1 MFVTVVADFIY
12 VIAMLKTTPLVV
24 AVGSGLT
31 IPVAVAGDFLLG
43 KTVTLMSLF
52 GAFLVLGSFIALGL
66 ESAKDKGAPAEV
78 VAEDRTGIR
87 LEILSEVEDHCPTA

>member
-24 AVGSGLT
+24 AVGASLT
-31 IPVAVAGDFLLG
+31 IPVAVAGDFILG

-52 GAFLVLGSFIALGL
+52 GAFLVLSSFIALGF
-66 ESAKDKGAPAEV
+66 ENAKDEEAPAEV
-78 VAEDRTGIR
+78 VARDRTGIR
-87 LEILSEVEDHCPTA
+87 LRIPSEVEDHPAA